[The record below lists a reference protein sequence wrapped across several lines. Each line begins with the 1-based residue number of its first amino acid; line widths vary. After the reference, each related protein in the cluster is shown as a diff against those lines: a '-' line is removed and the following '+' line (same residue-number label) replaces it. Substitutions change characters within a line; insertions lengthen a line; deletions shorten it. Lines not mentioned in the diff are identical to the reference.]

1 MYAKKMTL
9 LAALL
14 ATASG
19 AGAATSQVDFN
30 VEAVIPD
37 NEFYVTPVNGWNAQ
51 TQKMAWNAATKSLAP
66 ISQQLQMRNDKGG
79 IKAYLAGEP
88 VLSSSGG
95 ADNIALDVTIAGQ
108 TLPTNATNAV
118 TIYDNA
124 SVEKT
129 ATMTVSQKGTTPGP
143 GTYMGAV
150 TLMFDAVIKP

>member
-37 NEFYVTPVNGWNAQ
+37 TEFYVAPVNGWNAQ
-51 TQKMAWNAATKSLAP
+51 TQKMAWNAVKGTLDP
-66 ISQQLQMRNDKGG
+66 ISQQLQMKNGKGG

-95 ADNIALDVTIAGQ
+95 TDTIGLDVTIAGQ
-108 TLPTNATNAV
+108 ALPTNATNAV
-118 TIYDNA
+118 TLYDNA
-124 SVEKT
+124 GVEKT
-129 ATMTVSQKGTTPGP
+129 ATMTVSQKAGAKPGP

-150 TLMFDAVIKP
+150 TLMFDAVTP